1 MREVVFRVLAERP
14 GHLEAKADTLSTARF
29 ACAYAATP
37 VLPSAASDLWAA
49 LQPSAAELGCPVKGH
64 GHHRLDHQLAC
75 AGRR

>member
-1 MREVVFRVLAERP
+1 MREVVFHVLAERP
-14 GHLEAKADTLSTARF
+14 GHLEAKADTRPNCTVRVRVRRD
-29 ACAYAATP
+29 P